1 MVEQPIQSIGELLGP
16 YRERLAADLE
26 RLLVEPGTPESL
38 AQAVRYCTS
47 GGKRL
52 RPALVY
58 MTAEALGRDDADEII
73 SRAAVAVELVHSY
86 SMVHDDLPALDD
98 DALRRGRA
106 TAHAKFGEAM
116 AILVGDALLTRAF
129 GVLAEAGDPAGAARL
144 GGELARWAGPAEL
157 IAGQAA
163 DMQLCDVPK
172 GREGMEFIHLHK
184 TASLIR
190 GSARMGAICARA
202 DPATLE
208 QIDVFGRYLGLEFQI
223 VDDLLDVTGQAHKLG
238 KPTGRDAEMAKRTAV
253 SELGLDGARLLA
265 DELADRA
272 AGALDFLGRKA
283 RLLVELTYLL
293 AGREH

>member
-1 MVEQPIQSIGELLGP
+1 MVKKSVQSIGNLLGP

-26 RLLVEPGTPESL
+26 QFLVEPGTPESL
-38 AQAVRYCTS
+38 AEAMRYCTS

-58 MTAEALGRDDADEII
+58 LTAAGLGADDADEII

-129 GVLAEAGDPAGAARL
+129 GVLAEAGDAPRAACL
-144 GGELARWAGPAEL
+144 AGELARWAGPAEL

-163 DMQLCDVPK
+163 DMQLCDVPE
-172 GREGMEFIHLHK
+172 GPEGMEFIHLHK
-184 TASLIR
+184 TAALIR
-190 GSARMGAICARA
+190 GSARMGAICGRA
-202 DPATLE
+202 DSETLE
-208 QIDVFGRYLGLEFQI
+208 RIDVFGRCLGLAFQI
-223 VDDLLDVTGQAHKLG
+223 VDDLLDVTGETHKLG
-238 KPTGRDAEMAKRTAV
+238 KPTGRDAEMDKRTAA
-253 SELGLDGARLLA
+253 SELGLDRARVLA

-272 AGALDFLGRKA
+272 AASLNFLGRKA
-283 RLLVELTYLL
+283 HPLVELTYLL
-293 AGREH
+293 AKREH

>member
-1 MVEQPIQSIGELLGP
+1 MVKQPVQSIGELLSP

-26 RLLVEPGTPESL
+26 QLLVEPGTPQSL
-38 AQAVRYCTS
+38 AEAMHYCTS

-58 MTAEALGRDDADEII
+58 MTAEALDADDEGDLI

-98 DALRRGRA
+98 DALRRGRP

-116 AILVGDALLTRAF
+116 AILLGDALLTRAF
-129 GVLAEAGDPAGAARL
+129 GVLAEADDDAGAARL

-163 DMQLCDVPK
+163 DMHLCDVPQ

-190 GSARMGAICARA
+190 GSARMGAICGRA
-202 DPATLE
+202 DSPTLE
-208 QIDVFGRYLGLEFQI
+208 RIDVFGRCLGLAFQI
-223 VDDLLDVTGQAHKLG
+223 VDDLLDVTGETHKLG
-238 KPTGRDAEMAKRTAV
+238 KPTGRDAEMGKRTAAN
-253 SELGLDGARLLA
+253 ELGVDRARTLA

-272 AGALDFLGRKA
+272 VSTLDFLGQKA
-283 RLLVELTYLL
+283 HLLVELTHLL
-293 AGREH
+293 ARREH